1 MSRAA
6 CCAAAEMVLVFAVG
20 MSRAACCAASEMVLL
35 LATLLAATA
44 TCTACCTACCYC
56 ILLAVRK
63 YARRLA
69 AACYAYFRATCCHL
83 LLALVIPNKYKTCQE
98 T

>member
-35 LATLLAATA
+35 LATLLTATA